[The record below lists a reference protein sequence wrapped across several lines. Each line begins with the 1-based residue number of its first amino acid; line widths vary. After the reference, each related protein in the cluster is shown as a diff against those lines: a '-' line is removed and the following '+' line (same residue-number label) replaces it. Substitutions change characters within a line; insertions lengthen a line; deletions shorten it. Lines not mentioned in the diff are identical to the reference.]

1 MPTTD
6 KPKIAEEL
14 LQSLQTRTLEE
25 KQVIVHCCFPG
36 SAAFGNLI
44 RIWQST
50 FLIDDTIGHRSHLIH
65 AENIAVFPYW
75 TEVLPMKDFWFT
87 LVFSGL
93 PKECQR
99 FDFMEVIP
107 EEGGFFVQNIRR
119 NESDVYRIKIS

>member
-6 KPKIAEEL
+6 KPKIAEEI
-14 LQSLQTRTLEE
+14 LQSLRTKTLED

-50 FLIDDTIGHRSHLIH
+50 FLVDDTIGHRSHLIH

-75 TEVLPMKDFWFT
+75 TEVPPMKDFWFT
-87 LVFSGL
+87 LVFTGL
-93 PKECQR
+93 PKECKQ

>member
-14 LQSLQTRTLEE
+14 LQSLQTRTQEE

-50 FLIDDTIGHRSHLIH
+50 FLIDDAIGHRSHLIH

-75 TEVLPMKDFWFT
+75 TEVPPMKDFWFT

-93 PKECQR
+93 PKECKR